1 MGDEFTYFPT
11 KQAQPEK
18 PKPSHNLEHQF
29 HSNQAMWNS
38 AVRESPLNR
47 LKFYDAQLARG
58 IDVDRDRVAELVREV
73 GPTAVLSD
81 RDVIGLIR
89 QLWGEKAVEKLRAR
103 AKTEQVQR

>member
-29 HSNQAMWNS
+29 HSNQVMWNS
-38 AVRESPLNR
+38 AVQESPLNR

-58 IDVDRDRVAELVREV
+58 VEVNRDRVAELIREA
-73 GPTAVLSD
+73 GAAAVLSD
-81 RDVIGLIR
+81 RDTIGLVR
-89 QLWGEKAVEKLRAR
+89 QLWGEKAVERLRAR
-103 AKTEQVQR
+103 VKAEQ

>member
-1 MGDEFTYFPT
+1 MGDEFTYFPA
-11 KQAQPEK
+11 KPVQQEK
-18 PKPSHNLEHQF
+18 PKPNHNLEHQF
-29 HSNQAMWNS
+29 HSNQVMWNS
-38 AVRESPLNR
+38 AVQESPLNR

-103 AKTEQVQR
+103 AKTERS

>member
-11 KQAQPEK
+11 KQAQLEK

-29 HSNQAMWNS
+29 HSNQVMWNS

-58 IDVDRDRVAELVREV
+58 VEVNRDRVAELIREA
-73 GPTAVLSD
+73 GAAAVLSD
-81 RDVIGLIR
+81 RDTIGLVR
-89 QLWGEKAVEKLRAR
+89 QLWGEKAVERLRAR
-103 AKTEQVQR
+103 VKAGE